1 MNKDI
6 QRRFIMRKTAILALA
21 ALLAA
26 VSASGQEPQAL
37 NKKNLVKEWNTDAR
51 SNTRV
56 LDHVTTYN
64 AEGRK
69 VEEIEYSGSGQKW
82 RKRFEYGADGKLAR
96 ELLYDERNRL
106 TGYKK
111 FEFNA
116 FGKKKVQYT
125 YDAKGRLLSVKNF
138 EYITQDA

>member
-1 MNKDI
+1 
-6 QRRFIMRKTAILALA
+6 MRKTAILALA

-26 VSASGQEPQAL
+26 VSASGQEPQVL
-37 NKKNLVKEWNTDAR
+37 NKKNLVVKEWNTDAR
-51 SNTRV
+51 SKTRV

-69 VEEIEYSGSGQKW
+69 VEEIEYSGSGQNW

>member
-1 MNKDI
+1 
-6 QRRFIMRKTAILALA
+6 MRKTAILALA

-26 VSASGQEPQAL
+26 VSASGQEPQVL
-37 NKKNLVKEWNTDAR
+37 NKKNLVVKEWNTDAR
-51 SNTRV
+51 SKTRV

-69 VEEIEYSGSGQKW
+69 VEEIEYCGSGQKW
-82 RKRFEYGADGKLAR
+82 LKRFEYGADGKLAR

>member
-1 MNKDI
+1 
-6 QRRFIMRKTAILALA
+6 MRKIAILALA
-21 ALLAA
+21 VLLAA
-26 VSASGQEPQAL
+26 VSASGQEPQVL
-37 NKKNLVKEWNTDAR
+37 NKKNLVVKEWNTDAR
-51 SNTRV
+51 SKTRV